1 MNLGI
6 KGSNMG
12 NLISKRKWLWVA
24 VPLAMMVGVGYVAR
38 PAGDDYFEISKNLD
52 IFGKMYREVHSNY
65 VDDIEPTD
73 FMRTG
78 IDAMLKS
85 LDPYTNYISASE
97 IEDYRFMSTGQYGGI
112 GAMIGKRD
120 NRVIVTEPYEGS
132 PAVKAGLRA
141 GDVIVQIDNERI
153 TPENVKNIDVRDL
166 LRGQPKSKVRL
177 VVEREGTPGTLAMDV
192 ERDDIKILNV
202 PYWGMVDDEIGYISL
217 TGFTAD
223 AAKEVKT
230 ALEDLKGKHPDL
242 KGLLLDLRGNPGGLL
257 FEAID
262 ISNIFVPKDELIV
275 ETRGKMEGS
284 LKSYT
289 ARNHP
294 VDPNIPLAVLV
305 NRRSASASEIVSGV
319 MQDLDRGVIVGQRS
333 YGKGLVQTTRPLS
346 YNSQIKITT
355 AKYYTP
361 SGRCIQA
368 IDYSSRNEDG
378 SVGKIP
384 DSLQKAFKTHNGRTV
399 YDGGGIAPDVE
410 VKLPDLHTVTQELMR
425 KSMIFDY
432 ATHFRSKH
440 ESIASA
446 REFAITE
453 EIYKDFLAFC
463 KEKAFTFET
472 KTEKEF
478 VRFKE
483 LVEEEHYHDEL
494 AIELKSIETK
504 VMKEKEQDLINFRE
518 EISKLLRNEIV
529 MRYYYRKGE
538 IEASFSMD
546 PDILEATKVLKDSE
560 RMKKI
565 LAGG

>member
-1 MNLGI
+1 MSRMI
-6 KGSNMG
+6 Q
-12 NLISKRKWLWVA
+12 KRRWLLA
-24 VPLAMMVGVGYVAR
+24 LVPVMMLTAVGYVAR

-78 IDAMLKS
+78 IEAMLKS
-85 LDPYTNYISASE
+85 LDPYTNYISAAE

-112 GAMIGKRD
+112 GAMVGKRD
-120 NRVIVTEPYEGS
+120 NKVIITEPYENS
-132 PAVKAGLRA
+132 PAAKAGLRA
-141 GDVIVQIDNERI
+141 GDVIIQIDNEKI
-153 TPENVKNIDVRDL
+153 SADNAKSIDVRDL
-166 LRGQPKSKVRL
+166 LRGQPKSKL
-177 VVEREGTPGTLAMDV
+177 KITVEREGLLAPLTVDV

-202 PYWGMVDDEIGYISL
+202 PYWGMIDNEIGYISL
-217 TGFTAD
+217 TGFTSD

-230 ALEDLKGKHPDL
+230 ALEDLKAKNPSL
-242 KGLLLDLRGNPGGLL
+242 KAVMLDLRGNPGGLL

-262 ISNIFVPKDELIV
+262 ISNIFVPKDEMIV

-289 ARNHP
+289 ARNPP
-294 VDPNIPLAVLV
+294 VDANIPLAVLV

-368 IDYSSRNEDG
+368 IDYSNRNEDG

-399 YDGGGIAPDVE
+399 LDGGGISPDVTVE
-410 VKLPDLHTVTQELMR
+410 IPELHTVSQELLR
-425 KSMIFDY
+425 QNMIFDY
-432 ATHFRSKH
+432 ATHFRVKH
-440 ESIASA
+440 ETISTA
-446 REFAITE
+446 REFKISE
-453 EIYKDFLAFC
+453 EIYADFVAFC
-463 KEKAFTFET
+463 KSKAFTFET

-478 VRFKE
+478 TKFKE
-483 LVEEEHYHDEL
+483 LVEEEHYTEEL
-494 AIELKSIETK
+494 SADMKAMEGKLQ
-504 VMKEKEQDLINFRE
+504 KEKQEDLLNFRP

-538 IEASFSMD
+538 IEASFDMD
-546 PDILEATKVLKDSE
+546 PDVLAAIKALKDPAQMS
-560 RMKKI
+560 KLLGK
-565 LAGG
+565 